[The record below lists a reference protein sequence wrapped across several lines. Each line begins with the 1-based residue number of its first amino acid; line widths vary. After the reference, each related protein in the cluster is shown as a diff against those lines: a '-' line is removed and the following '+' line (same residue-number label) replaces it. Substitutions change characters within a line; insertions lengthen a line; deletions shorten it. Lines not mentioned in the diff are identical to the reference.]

1 MATMNRTQRGNTL
14 IEMIFAM
21 VILAILMSLAA
32 LEVRNIVQE
41 RSFVESH
48 LDAEEQARIGMARV
62 SDAVRQTSVDIADFG
77 AHPPPPIIA
86 PAPAATSTAEIVFY
100 QVAGLSPKTL
110 KVSSSGK
117 PEPCYNKVTIAYQT
131 PEPTTP
137 PNPEGTIT
145 EEIQPVAIQCDM
157 VYPTTPTVLA
167 RNVEDFSVFPPF
179 GKSTG
184 YLINLTIK
192 AQLATD
198 ARQVPTEYTLSDT
211 FVPLAQGLT
220 Q

>member
-1 MATMNRTQRGNTL
+1 MNRTQRGNTL

-41 RSFVESH
+41 RTFVESH
-48 LDAEEQARIGMARV
+48 LDAEEQARLGMARV
-62 SDAVRQTSVDIADFG
+62 GDAVRQASVDMADFG
-77 AHPPPPIIA
+77 PNPPPPIV
-86 PAPAATSTAEIVFY
+86 APAATATAEIVYY
-100 QVAGLSPKTL
+100 QVASLSPKSL

-117 PEPCYNKVTIAYQT
+117 PEPCYNKITIAYQT
-131 PEPTTP
+131 PEPATP
-137 PNPEGTIT
+137 PIPEGTIT

-157 VYPTTPTVLA
+157 VYPKAPTVLA
-167 RNVEDFSVFPPF
+167 RNVEDFTVIPPV
-179 GKSTG
+179 GHNTG

-198 ARQVPTEYTLSDT
+198 VRQVPTEYTLSDT
-211 FVPLAQGLT
+211 FVPLAQGIM